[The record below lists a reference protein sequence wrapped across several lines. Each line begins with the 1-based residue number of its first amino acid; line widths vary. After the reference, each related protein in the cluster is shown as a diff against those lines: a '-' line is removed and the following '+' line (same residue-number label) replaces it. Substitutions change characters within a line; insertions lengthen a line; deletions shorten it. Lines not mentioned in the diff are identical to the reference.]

1 MIELFESVLNLTL
14 TGSIVI
20 LLIIVARFLL
30 RKIPTKYI
38 YGLWAVAA
46 FKLLCPKSPSS
57 VMSVFNYLPRKKIT
71 VTPVNLTKT
80 PVQTVH
86 RTVGTV
92 VRPAVTSVTT
102 GASTTRTASGSSVG
116 IWHVL
121 MIVWIVG
128 MLLLTIGVIYKTVKI
143 YMSLRGTKRIQGN
156 VYTGSA
162 ISSPFV
168 FGIISPRIY
177 MPEGLSE
184 KEFQYL
190 LCHEKT
196 HIRRKD
202 MIFKAIGIS
211 TLIVHWFNPLVWIA
225 FRLFE
230 RDMEMSCDEE
240 VIKNIDNSL
249 RADYCMSLV
258 TYARKSSVPKYL
270 VVPISFGK
278 KDVKV
283 RIKNI
288 MKYKKM
294 TKLLSAASLALVAV
308 IATGCFFSAKDK
320 KVEIAKDDKVQ
331 TAELKNLS
339 YTPDESDEDVVDE
352 TEIDET
358 EADETEAFTEED
370 DYYVYGDDDW
380 TPPEI
385 YYENPEAL
393 PINSLP
399 DGALFD
405 LDIPLPD
412 GATILIDKE
421 IANGTE
427 ITESIMDEAGC
438 TEYYWFADEGEK
450 AVADFEIIIT
460 DPLSDEQFTD
470 YVDALR
476 DFGIKDDW
484 YSSAFYFGYT
494 EDGLYIIIDLAPDF
508 TVIRV
513 AGSTDI
519 ESNTFMY
526 CG

>member
-1 MIELFESVLNLTL
+1 MIEIFESVLNLTL
-14 TGSIVI
+14 TGSVVI
-20 LLIIVARFLL
+20 LLIIATRFLL

-71 VTPVNLTKT
+71 VAPTAVTKISV
-80 PVQTVH
+80 PAQAVR
-86 RTVGTV
+86 RTVGSV
-92 VRPAVTSVTT
+92 ARPAVTSA
-102 GASTTRTASGSSVG
+102 ASSPRAATESSVG

-121 MIVWIVG
+121 MIVWIAG

-143 YMSLRGTKRIQGN
+143 YMSLRNTKRIQGN
-156 VYTGSA
+156 VYTGPSV
-162 ISSPFV
+162 SSPFV
-168 FGIISPRIY
+168 FGILSPRIY
-177 MPEGLSE
+177 MPEGLSD

-258 TYARKSSVPKYL
+258 TYARKSTVPKYL

-283 RIKNI
+283 RINNI
-288 MKYKKM
+288 MKYRKM

-308 IATGCFFSAKDK
+308 IATGCFFSANDK
-320 KVEIAKDDKVQ
+320 KVEIAKEDKVQ
-331 TAELKNLS
+331 SAELKNLS
-339 YTPDESDEDVVDE
+339 YTPDESEEDVVDE
-352 TEIDET
+352 TESE
-358 EADETEAFTEED
+358 ETEAFTEED
-370 DYYVYGDDDW
+370 DYYVYGDDEW

-438 TEYYWFADEGEK
+438 TEYYWFANEGET

-494 EDGLYIIIDLAPDF
+494 EDGLYIIIDLAPEF